1 MDYNVTSKD
10 GFLPSSQLL
19 SDANNVVA
27 QHILIPN
34 SSNECQSCPVRQEY
48 YKALNERGYWKAL
61 HEKAKERIAEL
72 EKENKELKAKLRMRE
87 KQLFGKKSEKGQ
99 QGKEQADSN
108 KEEKQKRNRGQQ
120 PGKPGHGRGKHERL
134 EVIEKT
140 IEIPEEERCCETCG
154 LPYEDFPGTE
164 DSEDIVIEVKAH
176 KRRIKRK
183 RYKKTCK
190 CPQTPGIITAPLPP
204 KLIPKGILDTSV
216 WVKIILD
223 KYYLYRP
230 TNRFLRELDLYGA
243 DIAQGTVTG
252 GLKKIAPLFDPILKE
267 IEEKNKSAFHWHA
280 DETRWQVFELIEGK
294 LTYRWYL
301 WVFVSKDT
309 VFFILDPTRSGKV
322 PKAHF
327 AQVIKGILSVDRY
340 VSYKVLLKD
349 GRIILAFC
357 WAHQRRDF
365 LELANSYPE
374 LEKWALEWVD
384 LIGELYHLND
394 IRVSNLGDPEA
405 FRESDEKLREAV
417 REMEK
422 RIEEELSQKKKDAKC
437 EAIMKSMQ
445 NHWTGLTVFVDYPEV
460 PMDNNVAER
469 MHRGPVVGRKNFYGS
484 GAVWSGYFA
493 AAMFSIFQTLE
504 LWGINQ
510 YLWLK
515 EYLEACAENGG
526 KPPDDISQ
534 FMPWQMSERR
544 LRGLSKKP
552 EIKDSS

>member
-1 MDYNVTSKD
+1 MDYDVTPKN
-10 GFLPSSQLL
+10 GCLPSSQLL
-19 SDANNVVA
+19 SDLNNVVA

-48 YKALNERGYWKAL
+48 YKASAERGYWKAL
-61 HEKAKERIAEL
+61 HNKAKERIAEL

-99 QGKEQADSN
+99 QGKQQADSN

-134 EVIEKT
+134 EVIEET

-176 KRRIKRK
+176 KRRTKRK

-230 TNRFLRELDLYGA
+230 TNRFLRELDLYDV
-243 DIAQGTVTG
+243 DISQGTVTG
-252 GLKKIAPLFDPILKE
+252 GLKKIALLFDPILEK

-309 VFFILDPTRSGKV
+309 VFFILDPTRSAKV

-327 AQVIKGILSVDRY
+327 AKVIKGILSVDRY

-374 LEKWALEWVD
+374 LEKWAFEWVD

-394 IRVSNLGDPEA
+394 IRVSNLGDPGA
-405 FRESDEKLREAV
+405 FRESDEKLREAI

-422 RIEEELSQKKKDAKC
+422 RIKEELSKKKKDAKC

-445 NHWTGLTVFVDYPEV
+445 NHWKGLTVFVDYPDV

-469 MHRGPVVGRKNFYGS
+469 MQRGPVVGRKNFYGS

-510 YLWLK
+510 YLWLN

-526 KPPDDISQ
+526 KAPDDISQ
-534 FMPWQMSERR
+534 FIPWQMSERR

>member
-1 MDYNVTSKD
+1 VDYDAPSKD
-10 GFLPSSQLL
+10 DFLPSYQVL
-19 SDANNVVA
+19 SDPNNVVA
-27 QHILIPN
+27 QHTLTPN
-34 SSNECQSCPVRQEY
+34 SSNECKSCPVRQEY

-61 HEKAKERIAEL
+61 HSKAKERIAEL
-72 EKENKELKAKLRMRE
+72 EKEIKELKAKLRMRE

-120 PGKPGHGRGKHERL
+120 PGKPGHGRGKHDRL

-140 IEIPEEERCCETCG
+140 IEIPEEERCCEICG

-183 RYKKTCK
+183 RYKKTCE

-230 TNRFLRELDLYGA
+230 TNRFLRELDLYDA

-252 GLKKIAPLFDPILKE
+252 GLMKIALLFDPILKE

-309 VFFILDPTRSGKV
+309 VFFILDPTRSAKV

-327 AQVIKGILSVDRY
+327 AQVVKGILSVDRY

-374 LEKWALEWVD
+374 LEKWAFEWVD

-405 FRESDEKLREAV
+405 FRKSDEKLRDAV
-417 REMEK
+417 REME
-422 RIEEELSQKKKDAKC
+422 
-437 EAIMKSMQ
+437 
-445 NHWTGLTVFVDYPEV
+445 
-460 PMDNNVAER
+460 
-469 MHRGPVVGRKNFYGS
+469 
-484 GAVWSGYFA
+484 
-493 AAMFSIFQTLE
+493 
-504 LWGINQ
+504 
-510 YLWLK
+510 
-515 EYLEACAENGG
+515 
-526 KPPDDISQ
+526 
-534 FMPWQMSERR
+534 
-544 LRGLSKKP
+544 
-552 EIKDSS
+552 

>member
-1 MDYNVTSKD
+1 VDYDVTSKD
-10 GFLPSSQLL
+10 GFLPSSQVL
-19 SDANNVVA
+19 SDPNNVVA
-27 QHILIPN
+27 QYILIAN
-34 SSNECQSCPVRQEY
+34 SSNACKSCPFHQEY

-61 HEKAKERIAEL
+61 HNKAKERIAEL

-99 QGKEQADSN
+99 QGKKQADSN
-108 KEEKQKRNRGQQ
+108 KDEKQKRNRGQQ
-120 PGKPGHGRGKHERL
+120 PGRPGHGRGKHARL

-140 IEIPEEERCCETCG
+140 IEIPEEERYCEICG

-164 DSEDIVIEVKAH
+164 DSEDIVVNVKAH

-230 TNRFLRELDLYGA
+230 TNRFLRELDLYDA
-243 DIAQGTVTG
+243 DIPQGTVTG
-252 GLKKIAPLFDPILKE
+252 GLKEIAPLFDSILKE
-267 IEEKNKSAFHWHA
+267 IEEKNKRACHWHG

-301 WVFVSKDT
+301 WVFVSKDA

-327 AQVIKGILSVDRY
+327 AKVIKGILSVDRY
-340 VSYKVLLKD
+340 VGYKVLLKD

-365 LELANSYPE
+365 LDLANSYPE
-374 LEKWALEWVD
+374 LEKWAFEWVD

-417 REMEK
+417 CEMEE

-437 EAIMKSMQ
+437 EAILKSMQ
-445 NHWTGLTVFVDYPEV
+445 NHWKGLTVFVDYPEV
-460 PMDNNVAER
+460 PMDNNLAER
-469 MHRGPVVGRKNFYGS
+469 IFRGPVVGRKNFYGS

-515 EYLEACAENGG
+515 EYLEACANNGG
-526 KPPDDISQ
+526 NPPDDIFQ
-534 FMPWQMSERR
+534 FLPWQMCEQR

>member
-1 MDYNVTSKD
+1 MDYDVTSKD
-10 GFLPSSQLL
+10 GFLPSSQVP
-19 SDANNVVA
+19 SDPNNIVA
-27 QHILIPN
+27 QYILIPN
-34 SSNECQSCPVRQEY
+34 SSNACKSCPFHQEY

-61 HEKAKERIAEL
+61 HNKAKERIAEL

-99 QGKEQADSN
+99 QGQEQADSS

-183 RYKKTCK
+183 RYKRTCS

-230 TNRFLRELDLYGA
+230 TFRFLRELDLYDA
-243 DIAQGTVTG
+243 DIPQGTVTG
-252 GLKKIAPLFDPILKE
+252 GLKKIAPLFNPILKE
-267 IEEKNKSAFHWHA
+267 IEEKNKRAFHWHG

-301 WVFVSKDT
+301 WVFVTKDT
-309 VFFILDPTRSGKV
+309 VFFILDPTRSAKV
-322 PKAHF
+322 PKKHF
-327 AQVIKGILSVDRY
+327 ARVVKGILSVDRY
-340 VSYKVLLKD
+340 VAYKVLLKD

-357 WAHQRRDF
+357 WAHQR
-365 LELANSYPE
+365 
-374 LEKWALEWVD
+374 
-384 LIGELYHLND
+384 LIL
-394 IRVSNLGDPEA
+394 
-405 FRESDEKLREAV
+405 
-417 REMEK
+417 
-422 RIEEELSQKKKDAKC
+422 
-437 EAIMKSMQ
+437 
-445 NHWTGLTVFVDYPEV
+445 
-460 PMDNNVAER
+460 
-469 MHRGPVVGRKNFYGS
+469 
-484 GAVWSGYFA
+484 
-493 AAMFSIFQTLE
+493 
-504 LWGINQ
+504 
-510 YLWLK
+510 
-515 EYLEACAENGG
+515 
-526 KPPDDISQ
+526 
-534 FMPWQMSERR
+534 
-544 LRGLSKKP
+544 
-552 EIKDSS
+552 